1 MKQGMDSMSKSM
13 LMVAKYRL
21 KIMMIEKELLSLF
34 LLLAIAE
41 PENTVTRNE

>member
-1 MKQGMDSMSKSM
+1 
-13 LMVAKYRL
+13 MVAKIWAENML
-21 KIMMIEKELLSLF
+21 IERELLSLF